1 MTATLRVIIDPMIAP
16 VPGGIGRYTEELT
29 RALIDTA
36 PAGCDVVA
44 VVSAVPADTAEHLR
58 TLLPGIADLIQ
69 MPLNRRLTGLAWR
82 HGLTSL
88 PGTPLRDP
96 GMIHAPSLLA
106 PLQKRDRRGA
116 AGNQTAVTI
125 HDVLPWTHPHTLPP
139 GHATWRRAMAARAWR
154 YADAVVVPSHAV
166 AEELRTR
173 FDFGDRIRVIG
184 GAVSPKL
191 VLPVD
196 PDARAERL
204 GLPEH
209 YILCPGT
216 IDPRKGVTA
225 LIEALAHPD
234 SPGLPL
240 VIAGPHSWRDY
251 DLAKVAADAGLDPAR
266 IHNLGFVAD
275 ADLAVTI
282 DRADVVV
289 LPSQAEGF
297 GLPVIEAF
305 SLGTPVV
312 HSDSPAI
319 MEISAGAGLAVE
331 HGTGDAYAGRLAA
344 AIRSV
349 VEDTDLATRLRY
361 SGLDRAQAFSWQ
373 GSAEKVWQLHAD
385 L

>member
-1 MTATLRVIIDPMIAP
+1 MTTTLRVIIDPMIAP
-16 VPGGIGRYTEELT
+16 VPGGMGRYTEELT
-29 RALIDTA
+29 RALIETA
-36 PAGCDVVA
+36 PDGCEVTA
-44 VVSAVPADTAEHLR
+44 VVSRVPTNTAENLR

-69 MPLNRRLTGLAWR
+69 MPLRRELTGMAWR

-96 GMIHAPSLLA
+96 GMIHSPSLLA
-106 PLQKRDRRGA
+106 PLQKRDRRGT

-125 HDVLPWTHPHTLPP
+125 HDVLPWTHPDTLPP
-139 GHATWRRAMAARAWR
+139 GYATWRRAMAERAWR

-166 AEELRTR
+166 ADELRTR

-191 VLPVD
+191 ALPVD

-204 GLPEH
+204 GLPDH
-209 YILCPGT
+209 YILCTGT

-225 LIEALAHPD
+225 LIEALSHPD
-234 SPGLPL
+234 APPMPL
-240 VIAGPHSWRDY
+240 VITGPDSWRDY
-251 DLAKVAADAGLDPAR
+251 DLTKVAADAGLDPAR
-266 IHNLGFVAD
+266 LINLGFLTD

-282 DRADVVV
+282 DRAEVVV

-312 HSDSPAI
+312 HSDAPAI
-319 MEISAGAGLAVE
+319 MEVSAGAGLAVE

-349 VEDTDLATRLRY
+349 IEDTDLATRLRY
-361 SGLDRAQAFSWQ
+361 SGLDRAQAFSWRD
-373 GSAEKVWQLHAD
+373 SAEKVWQLHAD